1 MVLPKKLN
9 HVREVKMMEVIH
21 VVSFEGEGT
30 KENPARLIN
39 EYYSKEGALLATKDD
54 WLEREIEKAQ
64 NLTDTGG

>member
-1 MVLPKKLN
+1 MKMVLPKKSN

-21 VVSFEGEGT
+21 VVSFEGEGI

-39 EYYSKEGALLATKDD
+39 EYYSKDGALLATKDE

-64 NLTDTGG
+64 K

>member
-30 KENPARLIN
+30 EENPARLIN
-39 EYYSKEGALLATKDD
+39 EYYSKEGTLLATKDE

-64 NLTDTGG
+64 K

>member
-1 MVLPKKLN
+1 MKMVLPKKLN

-39 EYYSKEGALLATKDD
+39 EYYSKEGALLATKDE

-64 NLTDTGG
+64 K

>member
-1 MVLPKKLN
+1 MVLPKKSN

-30 KENPARLIN
+30 EENPARLIN
-39 EYYSKEGALLATKDD
+39 EYYSKEGALLATKDE

-64 NLTDTGG
+64 K

>member
-1 MVLPKKLN
+1 MILPKKLN

-39 EYYSKEGALLATKDD
+39 EYYSKDGALLAVKDQ
-54 WLEREIEKAQ
+54 WLEQEIEKVSE
-64 NLTDTGG
+64 

>member
-1 MVLPKKLN
+1 MRIPKKLN

-30 KENPARLIN
+30 KENPARLID
-39 EYYSKEGALLATKDD
+39 EYYSKEGALLATKDE

-64 NLTDTGG
+64 K

>member
-21 VVSFEGEGT
+21 VVSYEGEGT
-30 KENPARLIN
+30 KENPARLID
-39 EYYSKEGALLATKDD
+39 EYYSKEGALLATKDE

>member
-1 MVLPKKLN
+1 MNLPKKSN

-39 EYYSKEGALLATKDD
+39 EYYSKEGTLLATKDE
-54 WLEREIEKAQ
+54 WLEQEIEKVCK
-64 NLTDTGG
+64 

>member
-30 KENPARLIN
+30 KENPARLID
-39 EYYSKEGALLATKDD
+39 EYYSKEGTLLATKDE